1 MPKLEGYLRDGNT
14 VLTIGTST
22 ILAENLGLPVTNH
35 LVNGSGEQL
44 SAEEFFIPGSVVHVR
59 VDNSNPLAY
68 GLSERTDVSF
78 QRTSPVLRLRPDADK
93 YGVTQIGWFDDDDA
107 LRSGW
112 AWGQEN
118 LFCGTAIACAK
129 VGEGA
134 LHMFTPEI
142 LFRGQSHGTF
152 QLLFNGIYLAN
163 ATKIQ
168 LKE

>member
-1 MPKLEGYLRDGNT
+1 MLKFLR
-14 VLTIGTST
+14 
-22 ILAENLGLPVTNH
+22 H
-35 LVNGSGEQL
+35 
-44 SAEEFFIPGSVVHVR
+44 
-59 VDNSNPLAY
+59 
-68 GLSERTDVSF
+68 
-78 QRTSPVLRLRPDADK
+78 
-93 YGVTQIGWFDDDDA
+93 
-107 LRSGW
+107 
-112 AWGQEN
+112 QEN
-118 LFCGTAIACAK
+118 LFGGTAIASAK